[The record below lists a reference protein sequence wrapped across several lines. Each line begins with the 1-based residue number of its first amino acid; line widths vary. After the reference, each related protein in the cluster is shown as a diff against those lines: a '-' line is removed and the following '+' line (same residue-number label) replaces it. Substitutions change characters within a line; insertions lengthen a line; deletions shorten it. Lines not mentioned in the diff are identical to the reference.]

1 MVTPMLT
8 DMAARSAKPGLKP
21 FKLTDG
27 GGLYLLVKP
36 NGSRWWRFKYRI
48 DGREKGLSLGVYP
61 EVPLSLARERREEAR
76 RLVASGVDPS
86 DKRKAERNARSDTLE
101 AIARE
106 WLAMQAKPDK
116 KNKRAALAPAI
127 WAKAR
132 WMLEKFVF
140 PYLGS
145 RPISKITAP
154 ELLKVLKRI
163 EARGTH
169 ETCHRTKQRCGQIF
183 RYAIATG
190 RAERDVTADLR
201 GALAPVVSRYFAAIT
216 EPARIGDLLRAIDG
230 YRGRGPCSTE
240 LALRLAPLVFVRP
253 GELRKAE
260 WSEFDLERAEWR
272 VSATRMKMG
281 EEHVVPLSR
290 QALAILKELHPLTG
304 GGRYVFPSLR
314 TTARPMSNNAIN
326 AALRRMGY
334 SGAEMTGHG
343 FRALASTCLNE
354 QGWHPDLIE
363 LQLAHAERN
372 KVRAA
377 YNRAQRLPERR
388 KMLQAWADY
397 LDGLRS
403 DQRSTLADPAAI

>member
-1 MVTPMLT
+1 MVTDLV
-8 DMAARSAKPGLKP
+8 ALSAKPAQKP
-21 FKLTDG
+21 YKLTERDG
-27 GGLYLLVKP
+27 FYLLVNP
-36 NGSRWWRFKYRI
+36 NGSRWWRFKYRV
-48 DGREKGLSLGVYP
+48 DGREKGLSFGVYP
-61 EVPLSLARERREEAR
+61 EVPLSLARKRRDEAWQ
-76 RLVASGVDPS
+76 LGASGVDPT
-86 DKRKAERNARSDTLE
+86 DNRKADRIARNDSFE

-106 WLAMQAKPDK
+106 WLALQAKLDK
-116 KNKRAALAPAI
+116 KNNRAALAPVTLAN
-127 WAKAR
+127 AQ
-132 WMLEKFVF
+132 WMLERFIF
-140 PYLGS
+140 LYPGS
-145 RPISKITAP
+145 RPVSKITAP

-169 ETCHRTKQRCGQIF
+169 ETFDRTKQLRGQIF

-190 RAERDVTADLR
+190 RADR
-201 GALAPVVSRYFAAIT
+201 G
-216 EPARIGDLLRAIDG
+216 GLLRAIDG
-230 YRGRGPCSTE
+230 YRGRVKCFTD

-281 EEHVVPLSR
+281 EEHVVPLSQ
-290 QALAILKELHPLTG
+290 QALAILKELQPLTG

-334 SGAEMTGHG
+334 SGEEMTGHG

-354 QGWHPDLIE
+354 QGWHPDLMD

-377 YNRAQRLPERR
+377 YNCAQRPPERR
-388 KMLQAWADY
+388 NIVQAWADY

-403 DQRSTLADPAAI
+403 DHQSALANPTAMEQGVAA

>member
-21 FKLTDG
+21 FKLTVG

-230 YRGRGPCSTE
+230 YRGRGQCSTE